1 MTKPSSERLGPL
13 VARVRQQ
20 AAEFI
25 ARDADVRAGAPDA
38 VHQMRVATRRRRSC
52 LRTFR
57 GAFDPLPAAHLSDE
71 LSWIAD
77 VLGAARDAQV
87 IAERIAGEGTDAAS
101 LRTLWADGDGGEVRA
116 LEEAMASSRYRVLV
130 VEIATFAISPPLA
143 RDAKG
148 RRWMVRRLR
157 REIERV
163 VERIEQADALEGA
176 ARDDALHAARK
187 VAKRVRYAAETL
199 EPVYGKR
206 ARRIAKAFEAIQV
219 ALGDH
224 HDAIVLQARL
234 QHRPEPEVAD
244 LIGREQERAALAEEA
259 FGTAWAHVTDIL
271 RRQWP
276 TA

>member
-1 MTKPSSERLGPL
+1 MTKPASERLGPL

-20 AAEFI
+20 AAAFV
-25 ARDADVRAGAPDA
+25 ARDGEVRAESPDA
-38 VHQMRVATRRRRSC
+38 VHQMRVATRRLRSC

-57 GAFDPLPAAHLSDE
+57 SAFEAVPAAHLSDE

-87 IAERIAGEGTDAAS
+87 IAERIAEEGPAAA
-101 LRTLWADGDGGEVRA
+101 LLADGNGEEVRA
-116 LEEAMASSRYRVLV
+116 LEEAMASSRYQALI

-148 RRWMVRRLR
+148 RRWMVRRLK

-163 VERIEQADALEGA
+163 VAKLHEADALEGF

-187 VAKRVRYAAETL
+187 IVKRVRYAAETL
-199 EPVYGKR
+199 EPLYGKR
-206 ARRIAKAFEAIQV
+206 ARRIANAFEAVQI

-234 QHRPEPEVAD
+234 QGRPEPEAAELLV
-244 LIGREQERAALAEEA
+244 REQERAERAEAA
-259 FGTAWAHVTDIL
+259 FGSAWAHVVDTL
-271 RRQWP
+271 ARRWP